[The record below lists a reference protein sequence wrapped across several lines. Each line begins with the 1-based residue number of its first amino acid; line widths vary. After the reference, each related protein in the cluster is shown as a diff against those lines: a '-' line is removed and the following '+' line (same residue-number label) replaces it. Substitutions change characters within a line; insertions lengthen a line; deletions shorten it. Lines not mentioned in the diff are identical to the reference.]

1 MQRRLDVA
9 LGLMHR
15 PAVLFL
21 DEPTTGLDPESR
33 TAMWQEIARLAGG
46 EGMTVL
52 LTTHYLEEADRLA
65 SRLAIVDRGRVVTSG
80 TPDELKGELRGDA
93 VQVELPALRDDAEAA
108 RVRRVL
114 EALPAVR
121 DVVIVGRDVSAR
133 SDDGAAA
140 VPVVLAELQRAGVN
154 AASVAVAV
162 AGRRVPAAHRSPLQR
177 VGEPRPRRTCQR
189 ARHRRGEQVMTT
201 MQMTPPTSQADAR
214 FQAAQPNTVPFRT
227 TMAHTWYLTGRK
239 LHALVRQPWVL
250 AFSVIQPVI
259 WLFLFGQL
267 FRRVIDIPGFAFHG
281 TYLDYLVPG
290 LIAMNAMSNNMW
302 AGMAMIE
309 EIERGTLNRFLAAP
323 ASRIG
328 IMNASVAEQ
337 AVSTTVQSLI
347 IVGLGLAGGARYHG
361 GVAGVAVMVA
371 ASILVGVVFG
381 ALSNAVGMT
390 LRSREAIIGVYTFF
404 MLPLM
409 FLSSAF
415 MQTSLMPGWMQ
426 AIASRNPLN
435 WVVQIGRSAVSA
447 DPDWAAIGVRCG
459 GLLVL
464 AVACVAISVATFR
477 SYRKNV

>member
-1 MQRRLDVA
+1 
-9 LGLMHR
+9 
-15 PAVLFL
+15 
-21 DEPTTGLDPESR
+21 
-33 TAMWQEIARLAGG
+33 
-46 EGMTVL
+46 
-52 LTTHYLEEADRLA
+52 
-65 SRLAIVDRGRVVTSG
+65 
-80 TPDELKGELRGDA
+80 
-93 VQVELPALRDDAEAA
+93 
-108 RVRRVL
+108 
-114 EALPAVR
+114 
-121 DVVIVGRDVSAR
+121 
-133 SDDGAAA
+133 
-140 VPVVLAELQRAGVN
+140 
-154 AASVAVAV
+154 
-162 AGRRVPAAHRSPLQR
+162 
-177 VGEPRPRRTCQR
+177 
-189 ARHRRGEQVMTT
+189 
-201 MQMTPPTSQADAR
+201 
-214 FQAAQPNTVPFRT
+214 
-227 TMAHTWYLTGRK
+227 MAHTWYLTGRK

-267 FRRVIDIPGFAFHG
+267 FRRIIDIPGFAYHG

-302 AGMAMIE
+302 AGMSMIE
-309 EIERGTLNRFLAAP
+309 EIDRGTLNRFLATP

-361 GVAGVAVMVA
+361 GVAGVAAMVA

-415 MQTSLMPGWMQ
+415 MPTQLMPGWMQ

-435 WVVQIGRSAVSA
+435 WVVQIGRSALSA
-447 DPDWAAIGVRCG
+447 HPDWGAIGVRCG
-459 GLLVL
+459 ALLVL
-464 AVACVAISVATFR
+464 AAACVAVSVVTFR
-477 SYRKNV
+477 SYQKNV